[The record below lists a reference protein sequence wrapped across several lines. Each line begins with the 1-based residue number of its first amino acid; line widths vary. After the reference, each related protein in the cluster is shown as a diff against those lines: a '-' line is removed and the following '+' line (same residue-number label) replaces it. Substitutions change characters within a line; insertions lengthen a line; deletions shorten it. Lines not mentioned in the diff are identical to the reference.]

1 MKTMNKILLCLSFA
15 AAAAT
20 AGCGSDDENGST
32 ELMNATGAWTL
43 FPQAAGAA
51 NPAQG
56 IAAGSAKAIE
66 TSPGQMRVELKVS
79 GIAASRTFGAHLHKL
94 ACDDMMAG
102 GHYQHMAGGANDP
115 MFANATNEAWLDFTT
130 DASGKGEATTTVA
143 WVPAAAAAKAIVVH
157 AMATMSGTA
166 GTAGMAGPKLACL
179 PVTFK

>member
-15 AAAAT
+15 AAAAAT
-20 AGCGSDDENGST
+20 GCGSDDESGGK
-32 ELMNATGAWTL
+32 ELMNATGPWTV

-56 IAAGSAKAIE
+56 IAGSAKAVE
-66 TSPGQMRVELKVS
+66 TSPGQMKVELHVT
-79 GIAASRTFGAHLHKL
+79 GVTASRAFGAHLHKL
-94 ACDDMMAG
+94 ACDDTMAG

-115 MFANATNEAWLDFTT
+115 MFANAVNEAWLDFTT
-130 DASGKGEATTTVA
+130 DASGKGDATTMVA

-157 AMATMSGTA
+157 AMATMAGTM